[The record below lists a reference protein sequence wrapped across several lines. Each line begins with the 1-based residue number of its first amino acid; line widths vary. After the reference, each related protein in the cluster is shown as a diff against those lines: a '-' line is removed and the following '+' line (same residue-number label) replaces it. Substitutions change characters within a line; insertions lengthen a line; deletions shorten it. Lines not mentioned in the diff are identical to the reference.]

1 MKFPTAT
8 SSVHASVLLH
18 VRRHA
23 DRTDCP
29 CHSTTVHGALFIQSV
44 VHWSAFYFAPVRIQ
58 RWICTDRILY
68 IFCAQRLSGLSKNVD

>member
-44 VHWSAFYFAPVRIQ
+44 VHWSAFYFAL
-58 RWICTDRILY
+58 CTDRILY